1 MLLKASE
8 IKYQELAVD
17 GHSDDEYDLEEDYL
31 FDEDEDDG
39 EVMHG
44 RTLVLGGLESRF
56 LEDGEELVFEEE
68 AIDSSFEFDEDSGV
82 FIGKTVVIGGQD
94 ALLEEEEVFE
104 EYYDEPDSDMDDI
117 ESLLDDEIIETDI
130 EQEVE
135 VKKISVEESLVDDF
149 SNAVSSLEQSLEMG
163 MPDWRTVTIHPSADT
178 SANVVIENYKSAR
191 EVDFSTH
198 DFISEDERDNLLA
211 EAAQLISQAQDFN
224 AMSMILKDLEENVKR
239 NIEGNAN
246 LVRDEIATE
255 KQEVRQEIE
264 AHIDEVISKQRES
277 IQREAEEHIEKTV
290 QFYKEKMGEDE
301 QLLIAANNISSR
313 REQILDEAY
322 SRSLKLIE
330 EAEEQANRI
339 IEDAH
344 SANQEAER
352 IKEDAKLEGQRIE
365 QRFHEDGERII
376 SDANIESS
384 KIIQAAEEQHQEI
397 VEAATQDG
405 FNVGYQEGREEAIK
419 ENAQLLM
426 DTTNA
431 LNELHAAFPAAVK
444 ENEGK
449 LIKIAI
455 RVADTLLKEE
465 TIAKP
470 ELCVKIL
477 DRAIRRVSDLER
489 VLIKVNPLDLD
500 LILPKEAHFRGILP
514 DVQDFVIT
522 GHYAIPRGGC
532 LIETN
537 SGTIDGQFHSQLK
550 IVEDLFNQ
558 IRSEYDETDEEEA
571 TEESAEE

>member
-1 MLLKASE
+1 MLLKASA
-8 IKYQELAVD
+8 IKYQDIATENDLEE
-17 GHSDDEYDLEEDYL
+17 EYLEEDYL
-31 FDEDEDDG
+31 FEEDDNG
-39 EVMHG
+39 EVFLG
-44 RTLVLGGLESRF
+44 KTLILGGVESRF

-68 AIDSSFEFDEDSGV
+68 AVADGFEFDEESGV
-82 FIGKTVVIGGQD
+82 FIGKTILIGGEGTVE
-94 ALLEEEEVFE
+94 AAEAEYEEEYVD
-104 EYYDEPDSDMDDI
+104 EYTEQETDDI
-117 ESLLDDEIIETDI
+117 ESLLGDEIFDSDI

-135 VKKISVEESLVDDF
+135 VKKVSAEESLVDDF
-149 SNAVSSLEQSLEMG
+149 SSAVSSLEQSLESG
-163 MPDWRTVTIHPSADT
+163 IADWRTVTIIPSPDV
-178 SANVVIENYKSAR
+178 SANKVIEGYKSAR
-191 EVDFSTH
+191 EVDFTGQ
-198 DFISEDERDNLLA
+198 DFISDEQRDNLLA
-211 EAAQLISQAQDFN
+211 EASQLISEAQDFN
-224 AMSMILKDLEENVKR
+224 AMSIILKDLEENVKR
-239 NIEGNAN
+239 VIEANAN
-246 LVRDEIATE
+246 LVRDDITKE
-255 KQEVRQEIE
+255 KEEVRQEIE
-264 AHIDEVISKQRES
+264 THIEDVISKQRES

-313 REQILDEAY
+313 REQILDDAY

-344 SANQEAER
+344 NANQEADR
-352 IKEDAKLEGQRIE
+352 IREEAKNEGKRIE
-365 QRFHEDGERII
+365 RKFHEDGERII
-376 SDANIESS
+376 SEANIESS

-455 RVADTLLKEE
+455 RVADSLLKEE
-465 TIAKP
+465 IIGRP
-470 ELCVKIL
+470 EICVKIL

-500 LILPKEAHFRGILP
+500 LILPKESHFRGILP

-550 IVEDLFNQ
+550 IVEELFNK
-558 IRSEYDETDEEEA
+558 IRSEYDESDEEET
-571 TEESAEE
+571 TEEKEE